1 MNYRNNALREYLSPA
16 ILVILG
22 LLSSGPSFAGTSIQH
37 SRLVTY
43 ASDVAP
49 ILNAKCVSCH
59 HANSVAPFSLLNYK
73 QASQHAGTIAAVTE
87 SRYMPPWRAD
97 DPGLFAH
104 AQVLNKS
111 QIAILQKWEKE
122 GAPEGN
128 VNKIPVAP
136 VYSSAWP
143 LGTPDLVVAPKHS
156 YHVGASGNDVYRC
169 FVIPTH
175 LGHDQFISAIDV
187 RPGCPRVVHHVIA
200 YLDTTGTARKLEQ
213 ASHDGQPGYTSFGG
227 PGFPASGALGGWV
240 PGFQPHSAPSGV
252 GILLPKDADIVLQV
266 HYHRDGRPETDKT
279 EVALYFQHGPVKQK
293 MDYLPLLNPFLSIPA
308 GDSNYTTSA
317 SVTVPINITIYTI
330 QPHMHWLGKSMTV
343 TATLP
348 NGNDVTLL
356 NVPHYSFNW
365 QMQYAY
371 KKPMKMPAGTR
382 ITLTAHYDN
391 SAGNIRNPNSPPKH
405 VWWGEQT
412 TDEMCIAFIGFTADS
427 ENLLKNEPVHA
438 QPIVRGA
445 VLNSIA
451 SCAMQSFDTK
461 HTGFVGP
468 KGLKS
473 FVVDMGRL
481 EGVPTSATDPTKS
494 VDLMLKFFDTTHQGG
509 LNEAELVRA
518 MSIAAAY
525 NSAKKS

>member
-1 MNYRNNALREYLSPA
+1 MNQI
-16 ILVILG
+16 ILAFRKQFSIAVLASLG
-22 LLSSGPSFAGTSIQH
+22 IAVVMPSFAETSIHH

-59 HANSVAPFSLLNYK
+59 HANSVAPFSLLNYT

-104 AQVLNKS
+104 AQVLSKS
-111 QIAILQKWEKE
+111 QIAILQKWYKE

-128 VNKIPVAP
+128 VKKIPAAP
-136 VYSSAWP
+136 AYSSAWP
-143 LGTPDLVVAPKHS
+143 LGTPDLVLAPSRS
-156 YHVGASGNDVYRC
+156 YHLGASGSDVYRC

-200 YLDTTGTARKLEQ
+200 YLDTTGTARKLE
-213 ASHDGQPGYTSFGG
+213 AATHDGQPGYTSFGG
-227 PGFPASGALGGWV
+227 PGFAASGALGGWV
-240 PGFQPHSAPSGV
+240 PGFQPHSAPPGV

-279 EVALYFQHGPVKQK
+279 EIALYFQRGPVKKK
-293 MDYLPLLNPFLSIPA
+293 MNYLPVLNPFLSIPA

-317 SVTVPINITIYTI
+317 SITVPMNMTIYTI
-330 QPHMHWLGKSMTV
+330 QPHMHWLGKSISV
-343 TATLP
+343 TASLP

-356 NVPHYSFNW
+356 NVPRYSFNW

-371 KKPMKMPAGTR
+371 KKPIHLPSGTK
-382 ITLTAHYDN
+382 ITLIAHYDN
-391 SAGNIRNPNSPPKH
+391 SDGNVRNTNSPPKH

-412 TDEMCIAFIGFTADS
+412 TDEMCIVFIGFTADS
-427 ENLLKNEPVHA
+427 ENLLNNEPVHS
-438 QPIVRGA
+438 QRIVHTA
-445 VLNSIA
+445 VLKSIA
-451 SCAMQSFDTK
+451 GCAMQSFDTK
-461 HTGFVGP
+461 HTGYLGP
-468 KGLKS
+468 KGLNK

-481 EGVPTSATDPTKS
+481 EGTPTTGISPDKS
-494 VDLMLKFFDTTHQGG
+494 VDLMLKFFDTTHHGG

-518 MSIAAAY
+518 MSIATSY
-525 NSAKKS
+525 NTKPKS